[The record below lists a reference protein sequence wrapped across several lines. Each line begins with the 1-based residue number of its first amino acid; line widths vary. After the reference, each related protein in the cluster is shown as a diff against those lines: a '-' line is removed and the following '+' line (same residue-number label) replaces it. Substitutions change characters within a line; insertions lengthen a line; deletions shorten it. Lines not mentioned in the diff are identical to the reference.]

1 MAESRAEVEE
11 IVRELEQV
19 QEAAALAE
27 AYSMLG
33 TLLMWTG
40 FCAESMDALERSVSL
55 ARQAGADEVA
65 NRSLVWLLVAAI
77 WGPMPV
83 HEALALC
90 ERVRGEGGRLIE
102 DYADMTAGH
111 FHRMAG
117 DWERGTEL
125 IQGGRKGLLELG
137 QHVNAAS
144 TRMASARAEYFV
156 GRLEAAEEELRLGY
170 AELESMGDKG
180 YLSTVVAI
188 LALVLCAQ
196 GRYDEAEE
204 AARNARGL
212 GAEDD
217 FTTELYWRYAL
228 AEVLAS
234 RGEFDDAR
242 RFLDEADEQLEGTDY
257 IADSA
262 AALISRATVENAA
275 GNPEAAK
282 QALQTA
288 TALLERKGDVT
299 AATFTRQRLAAL

>member
-1 MAESRAEVEE
+1 
-11 IVRELEQV
+11 
-19 QEAAALAE
+19 
-27 AYSMLG
+27 
-33 TLLMWTG
+33 
-40 FCAESMDALERSVSL
+40 
-55 ARQAGADEVA
+55 
-65 NRSLVWLLVAAI
+65 
-77 WGPMPV
+77 
-83 HEALALC
+83 
-90 ERVRGEGGRLIE
+90 
-102 DYADMTAGH
+102 
-111 FHRMAG
+111 
-117 DWERGTEL
+117 
-125 IQGGRKGLLELG
+125 
-137 QHVNAAS
+137 
-144 TRMASARAEYFV
+144 MASARAEYFV